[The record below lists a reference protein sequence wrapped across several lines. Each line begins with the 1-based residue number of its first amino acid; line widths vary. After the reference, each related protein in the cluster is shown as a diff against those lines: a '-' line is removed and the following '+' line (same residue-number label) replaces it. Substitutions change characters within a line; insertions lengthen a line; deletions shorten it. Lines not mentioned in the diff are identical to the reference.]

1 MQVKVHDHC
10 FSENFAG
17 LYQQGRVHAIAD
29 IYQVNFKDCYVEILR
44 QFQVQANVVVPLLQG
59 NQLWGLLVHQL
70 ALRLRHSRTSW
81 AVRSALSITASDFA

>member
-1 MQVKVHDHC
+1 
-10 FSENFAG
+10 
-17 LYQQGRVHAIAD
+17 
-29 IYQVNFKDCYVEILR
+29 
-44 QFQVQANVVVPLLQG
+44 VQANVVVPLLQG